1 MDASI
6 DRPVQSPEYGY
17 VSSDKCRACHPSEY
31 NTWHGS
37 YHRTMTQIA
46 SPSTVVAPF
55 DGQTIEGSGLKY
67 QLRSRDNQLIVEVD
81 PRLGQPR
88 ERRVVITT
96 GSHHMQAIWMATP
109 NGNRVELVQSVYL
122 FAEKRW
128 VPRSSVF
135 LIPPGGARVREF
147 WNDNCI
153 HCHSTFG
160 QPRTLP
166 RLWDTKVA
174 EFGIACEACH
184 GPARR
189 HVRRHRRPFQRYL
202 FHLGKKQDS
211 TILHP
216 NRLSPRL
223 SSQICGFCHAYGDH
237 RTETKSGIQVRSN
250 YRPGGELP
258 QGVAPPQPW
267 IEEKTIPPERDAHL
281 WPDAMV
287 RGSGREYSD
296 LIQSPCFKHGRE
308 KDQMG
313 CLSCHAMHQPADDP
327 RVLRD
332 WANDQLKP
340 GMAGDEGCLQ
350 CHALPDIAVHT
361 HHPPESSGS
370 RCYNCHAPYTTY
382 GLLKAIR
389 THLNTNPSVVTTL
402 TTGRPNACNLCH
414 LDKSLGWTADHLA
427 QRYGAERPRLTE
439 DQERIASSI
448 LHLLSGDARQR
459 ALIAWN
465 MGWEPARHT
474 SGSKWLSS
482 FLAQLL
488 EDPYDVVRYD
498 AYHSLRKLPEFRD
511 FQYDFVGPP
520 HKRKAVRQR
529 VDAIWMRLPKSDRSR
544 NAMVLSDSSGDRKR
558 DVFDRLLRA
567 RNDRA
572 VAVIE

>member
-1 MDASI
+1 
-6 DRPVQSPEYGY
+6 
-17 VSSDKCRACHPSEY
+17 
-31 NTWHGS
+31 
-37 YHRTMTQIA
+37 
-46 SPSTVVAPF
+46 
-55 DGQTIEGSGLKY
+55 
-67 QLRSRDNQLIVEVD
+67 
-81 PRLGQPR
+81 
-88 ERRVVITT
+88 
-96 GSHHMQAIWMATP
+96 
-109 NGNRVELVQSVYL
+109 
-122 FAEKRW
+122 
-128 VPRSSVF
+128 
-135 LIPPGGARVREF
+135 
-147 WNDNCI
+147 
-153 HCHSTFG
+153 
-160 QPRTLP
+160 
-166 RLWDTKVA
+166 
-174 EFGIACEACH
+174 
-184 GPARR
+184 
-189 HVRRHRRPFQRYL
+189 
-202 FHLGKKQDS
+202 
-211 TILHP
+211 
-216 NRLSPRL
+216 
-223 SSQICGFCHAYGDH
+223 
-237 RTETKSGIQVRSN
+237 
-250 YRPGGELP
+250 
-258 QGVAPPQPW
+258 
-267 IEEKTIPPERDAHL
+267 
-281 WPDAMV
+281 
-287 RGSGREYSD
+287 
-296 LIQSPCFKHGRE
+296 
-308 KDQMG
+308 MG

-498 AYHSLRKLPEFRD
+498 AYHSLRKLPEFVTSSTISLVHPISEKPCDSASMRSGCD
-511 FQYDFVGPP
+511 FPNQTAPEMRWFFLIHP
-520 HKRKAVRQR
+520 
-529 VDAIWMRLPKSDRSR
+529 AIAKETCLTACCEPETTER
-544 NAMVLSDSSGDRKR
+544 
-558 DVFDRLLRA
+558 
-567 RNDRA
+567 
-572 VAVIE
+572 